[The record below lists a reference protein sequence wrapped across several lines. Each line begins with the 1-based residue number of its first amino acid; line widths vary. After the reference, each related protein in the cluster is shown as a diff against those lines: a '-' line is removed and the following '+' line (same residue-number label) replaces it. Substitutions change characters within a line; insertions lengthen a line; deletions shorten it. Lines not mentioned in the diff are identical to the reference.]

1 MKIVSHI
8 LETVEGIANWYIA
21 GLLIFFV
28 LFILFAIR
36 TLLRP
41 KEEME
46 QYKNAILEDDTTD
59 SLHSNLNEA

>member
-8 LETVEGIANWYIA
+8 LETVEGIASWYIA

-28 LFILFAIR
+28 LFILFAIH

-41 KEEME
+41 KAEME
-46 QYKNAILEDDTTD
+46 HYKNAILEDDTTTTI
-59 SLHSNLNEA
+59 NPT